1 MARIDTEAWEAT
13 NRQRLDDQVEM
24 VRRGNDAGVT
34 VRSTRG
40 EEDLTIL
47 TVPNAVI
54 VEGEGRD
61 EKLEAL
67 KAFVEGPNSPFV
79 KGGKPTKRD
88 KTVIDQITV
97 FELPRLKGRRGEKED
112 AADVVLQEPTLKDV
126 ARPEYYIHVSAD
138 HGRPCPATEPEETG
152 LRDPWPPFDP
162 TSTAGQGVVVTVVD
176 TGWWQTA
183 ARHPWLAQDVGG
195 DPEPIGANLHAYSGH
210 GTFIAGI
217 VRCRAPKAVIRHERF
232 KVQRRKRGQAY
243 ADYEASVRESAIIR
257 QLKEALDKHVG
268 DERPHI
274 INLSAGTY
282 TLDDQELSTL
292 TAVGNVIRNLPN
304 TVLIAAAG
312 NDSTDVPFYPAAS
325 GWAVGVG
332 SLDRQGGVSNFSNF
346 GPNANVYALGRN
358 HVNAFPDG
366 VYRCRETPD
375 KEDRRVFTPQ
385 SGLARWSGTSFAAPL
400 VAGLIAAELSEN
412 GGTAKAAARTVLNSV
427 QRRQVRLR
435 PAPLP
440 PYPYGKIKRL
450 HPNF

>member
-1 MARIDTEAWEAT
+1 MSVVW
-13 NRQRLDDQVEM
+13 LVVLCSWQV
-24 VRRGNDAGVT
+24 RDAAPQLMSGT
-34 VRSTRG
+34 
-40 EEDLTIL
+40 
-47 TVPNAVI
+47 AI
-54 VEGEGRD
+54 VEGTVVSDDASRTPLGGVTLR
-61 EKLEAL
+61 LVRAG
-67 KAFVEGPNSPFV
+67 VE
-79 KGGKPTKRD
+79 D
-88 KTVIDQITV
+88 I
-97 FELPRLKGRRGEKED
+97 RL
-112 AADVVLQEPTLKDV
+112 
-126 ARPEYYIHVSAD
+126 
-138 HGRPCPATEPEETG
+138 
-152 LRDPWPPFDP
+152 
-162 TSTAGQGVVVTVVD
+162 TSTDRQGRY
-176 TGWWQTA
+176 QF
-183 ARHPWLAQDVGG
+183 RELA
-195 DPEPIGANLHAYSGH
+195 
-210 GTFIAGI
+210 
-217 VRCRAPKAVIRHERF
+217 
-232 KVQRRKRGQAY
+232 
-243 ADYEASVRESAIIR
+243 
-257 QLKEALDKHVG
+257 
-268 DERPHI
+268 
-274 INLSAGTY
+274 AGTY
-282 TLDDQELSTL
+282 TRDDQELSTL

-440 PYPYGKIKRL
+440 AYPYGKIKRL